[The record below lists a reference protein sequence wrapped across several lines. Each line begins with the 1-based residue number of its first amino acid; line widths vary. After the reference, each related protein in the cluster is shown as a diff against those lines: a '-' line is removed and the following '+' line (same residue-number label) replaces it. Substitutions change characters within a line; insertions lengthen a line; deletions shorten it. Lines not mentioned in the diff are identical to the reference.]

1 MVRLSETPDGPQLD
15 REAHAT
21 VRPPA
26 LLDELAITVVQM
38 EEALQLGS
46 RRLSKEPP
54 VCGYLL
60 VGEESDRHALAGP
73 PTRKRTTTRP
83 PWLNSAHHLTALANS
98 AMLSFTSFNR
108 QQPAFA
114 RSFSASPGLAAAQQG
129 ISGDPR
135 GRD

>member
-46 RRLSKEPP
+46 RRRSKEPP

-60 VGEESDRHALAGP
+60 VGEESDRHASQLG
-73 PTRKRTTTRP
+73 
-83 PWLNSAHHLTALANS
+83 
-98 AMLSFTSFNR
+98 
-108 QQPAFA
+108 QA
-114 RSFSASPGLAAAQQG
+114 RRLVNELR
-129 ISGDPR
+129 R
-135 GRD
+135 GRLG